1 MGSDSAALSRPAP
14 NALPAPRKRPL
25 QDRAKFTVQAIY
37 DAYVRIWR
45 RDGPEAATTRSV
57 AAEAGFA
64 IGTLYGYFPN
74 KAALHSGYVRH
85 AMEMVLAQI
94 DRDVIAPAAQP
105 WPERVRT
112 LVEITCGTRS
122 DSPYFDAAMLQRE
135 NEIADQERH
144 SRAFAALT
152 SKWSEGIAALEDLG
166 PQPERDLVA
175 SLLLAVWGARRYQ
188 MLISV
193 EANQPH
199 NWVGHLTD
207 LCQRTL
213 AAPSS

>member
-1 MGSDSAALSRPAP
+1 MGSDSADLARSAP
-14 NALPAPRKRPL
+14 NPLPAPHKRPV

-45 RDGPEAATTRSV
+45 RDGPDAATTRSV

-85 AMEMVLAQI
+85 AMEAMLAQI

-105 WPERVRT
+105 WPERVST

-122 DSPYFDAAMLQRE
+122 DSPYFDVAMLQRE
-135 NEIADQERH
+135 NEIADPERH

-152 SKWSEGIAALEDLG
+152 NKWCEAIATLEDLS
-166 PQPERDLVA
+166 PQPERDLVT
-175 SLLLAVWGARRYQ
+175 SLLLAIWGARRYQ
-188 MLISV
+188 MLISPDR
-193 EANQPH
+193 NQPQ
-199 NWVGHLTD
+199 NWVGHLTK

-213 AAPSS
+213 AATSS